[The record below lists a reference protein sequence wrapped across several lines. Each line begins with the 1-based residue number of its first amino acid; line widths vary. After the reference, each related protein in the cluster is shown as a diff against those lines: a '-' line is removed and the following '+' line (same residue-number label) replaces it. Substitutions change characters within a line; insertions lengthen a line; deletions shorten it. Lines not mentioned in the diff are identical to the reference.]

1 MYGKRCDKSDG
12 RCLSN
17 TAFSVNHKVQKSFK
31 DAMEAKTED
40 YEKLKKKYRQYAIL
54 PEEFATDF
62 LEY

>member
-1 MYGKRCDKSDG
+1 M
-12 RCLSN
+12 
-17 TAFSVNHKVQKSFK
+17 QKSFK

-62 LEY
+62 LEYWKMIGCFDNQI